1 MGLARVTRWSGD
13 GRLLRDGPSQRTPKE
28 TPVPDCIFCQI
39 VAGKIAAKK
48 VGETTHVYAFR
59 DNNPQAPTHILLI
72 PKEHVADSA
81 ADLGPQHAIMLTELF
96 GLAAKIARDERLELG
111 WRLVTNVGPE
121 AGQSVYHLHVHL
133 LGGRSLRWPPG

>member
-1 MGLARVTRWSGD
+1 MGRRNA
-13 GRLLRDGPSQRTPKE
+13 PQRIPQGE
-28 TPVPDCIFCQI
+28 TPLSECIFCQI
-39 VAGKIAAKK
+39 AAGRIPAKK
-48 VGETTHVYAFR
+48 VGETTHVCAFR
-59 DNNPQAPTHILLI
+59 DNNPQAPTHVLLI

>member
-1 MGLARVTRWSGD
+1 MGRRNA
-13 GRLLRDGPSQRTPKE
+13 PQRAPEE
-28 TPVPDCIFCQI
+28 TSLSDCIFCQI

-59 DNNPQAPTHILLI
+59 DNNPQAPTHVLLI

-96 GLAAKIARDERLELG
+96 GLAAKIARDERLDLG

-121 AGQSVYHLHVHL
+121 AGQSVKHLHVHL
-133 LGGRSLRWPPG
+133 LGGRSLSWPPG

>member
-1 MGLARVTRWSGD
+1 MFGILF
-13 GRLLRDGPSQRTPKE
+13 L
-28 TPVPDCIFCQI
+28 F
-39 VAGKIAAKK
+39 
-48 VGETTHVYAFR
+48 
-59 DNNPQAPTHILLI
+59 LLI

-121 AGQSVYHLHVHL
+121 AGQSIYHLHVHL
-133 LGGRSLRWPPG
+133 LGGRQMRWPPG